1 MKKEEE
7 DFRNYYDIIKKIGE
21 GGFGIVYEA
30 KIKNTEEL
38 RAIKVIDKKKIIDT
52 FISEN
57 LGKPNEKE
65 MKTLINGF
73 INEIENM
80 NYLKVKIKK
89 M

>member
-38 RAIKVIDKKKIIDT
+38 RAIKVIDKKK
-52 FISEN
+52 
-57 LGKPNEKE
+57 
-65 MKTLINGF
+65 
-73 INEIENM
+73 
-80 NYLKVKIKK
+80 
-89 M
+89 